1 MHTSGVREKNVSN
14 KSLVFFV
21 RNRRAAYINTPKC
34 NQVKGKGK
42 IVGKDWVEKCYS
54 DKKRYPWRRF
64 ALDKNDRRQSESEE
78 EIDVGTESPSR
89 VRQKGNVLST
99 KLLSKYS

>member
-1 MHTSGVREKNVSN
+1 MHASGVRLKW
-14 KSLVFFV
+14 KSALQIMGVFS
-21 RNRRAAYINTPKC
+21 NRRAAYINTPKC

-64 ALDKNDRRQSESEE
+64 ALDKNDRRQPESEE
-78 EIDVGTESPSR
+78 EIDAGTESPSR
-89 VRQKGNVLST
+89 VRGKESCLWPN
-99 KLLSKYS
+99 